1 MGIFERIEDSKLS
14 VAKVTFGAEP
24 KDYEVQE
31 YIQKCYF
38 SLKFSPVVETVV
50 NDIKRNPKRMQREAK
65 KQMLEIGIG
74 TKSQQ
79 ALKLQ
84 QEQNKQERKE
94 KSRKRKEAEEQRMFE
109 MKQRNKAFG
118 GVSMKK
124 KVLAIMLVAVSI
136 MLISACGKK
145 EKLYEI
151 PDLSQY
157 KTDYVGDSSNV
168 INIVS
173 GQEYPEGYSYDSI
186 EIQSETEPY
195 GLTVFLKDEP
205 SAVKLE
211 DELQVNADMTFDLIG
226 NLGIIDYKTADSKEI
241 IASYER

>member
-1 MGIFERIEDSKLS
+1 MAFYSNR
-14 VAKVTFGAEP
+14 KV
-24 KDYEVQE
+24 
-31 YIQKCYF
+31 
-38 SLKFSPVVETVV
+38 L
-50 NDIKRNPKRMQREAK
+50 
-65 KQMLEIGIG
+65 
-74 TKSQQ
+74 
-79 ALKLQ
+79 
-84 QEQNKQERKE
+84 
-94 KSRKRKEAEEQRMFE
+94 
-109 MKQRNKAFG
+109 NKAFG
-118 GVSMKK
+118 RCFYEEKSTCNYVNCRVNNVDFGVR
-124 KVLAIMLVAVSI
+124 
-136 MLISACGKK
+136 KK

-205 SAVKLE
+205 SAAKLE

-226 NLGIIDYKTADSKEI
+226 NLGTIDYKTADSKEI

>member
-1 MGIFERIEDSKLS
+1 
-14 VAKVTFGAEP
+14 
-24 KDYEVQE
+24 
-31 YIQKCYF
+31 
-38 SLKFSPVVETVV
+38 
-50 NDIKRNPKRMQREAK
+50 
-65 KQMLEIGIG
+65 
-74 TKSQQ
+74 
-79 ALKLQ
+79 
-84 QEQNKQERKE
+84 
-94 KSRKRKEAEEQRMFE
+94 
-109 MKQRNKAFG
+109 
-118 GVSMKK
+118 MKK

-195 GLTVFLKDEP
+195 GCLLYTSP
-205 SAVKLE
+205 SPR
-211 DELQVNADMTFDLIG
+211 D
-226 NLGIIDYKTADSKEI
+226 
-241 IASYER
+241 

>member
-1 MGIFERIEDSKLS
+1 
-14 VAKVTFGAEP
+14 
-24 KDYEVQE
+24 
-31 YIQKCYF
+31 
-38 SLKFSPVVETVV
+38 
-50 NDIKRNPKRMQREAK
+50 
-65 KQMLEIGIG
+65 
-74 TKSQQ
+74 
-79 ALKLQ
+79 
-84 QEQNKQERKE
+84 
-94 KSRKRKEAEEQRMFE
+94 
-109 MKQRNKAFG
+109 
-118 GVSMKK
+118 MKK

-136 MLISACGKK
+136 MLISACEKK

-173 GQEYPEGYSYDSI
+173 SQEYPEGYSYDSI

-195 GLTVFLKDEP
+195 GLTVLLKDEP
-205 SAVKLE
+205 SAPKLE

-226 NLGIIDYKTADSKEI
+226 NLETLDYKIADSKEI

>member
-1 MGIFERIEDSKLS
+1 
-14 VAKVTFGAEP
+14 
-24 KDYEVQE
+24 
-31 YIQKCYF
+31 
-38 SLKFSPVVETVV
+38 
-50 NDIKRNPKRMQREAK
+50 
-65 KQMLEIGIG
+65 
-74 TKSQQ
+74 
-79 ALKLQ
+79 
-84 QEQNKQERKE
+84 
-94 KSRKRKEAEEQRMFE
+94 
-109 MKQRNKAFG
+109 
-118 GVSMKK
+118 MKK
-124 KVLAIMLVAVSI
+124 KVLAIMLVTMSI

-157 KTDYVGDSSNV
+157 KTDYVGDSSKV

-195 GLTVFLKDEP
+195 GLTVFLKDES

-226 NLGIIDYKTADSKEI
+226 NLGTIDYKTADSKEI

>member
-1 MGIFERIEDSKLS
+1 MKSTFEKMGGTYTL
-14 VAKVTFGAEP
+14 GADGIYYPNLVSTDEEP
-24 KDYEVQE
+24 HYGKYGMMRKTYLKEHRPAM
-31 YIQKCYF
+31 Y
-38 SLKFSPVVETVV
+38 SLY
-50 NDIKRNPKRMQREAK
+50 
-65 KQMLEIGIG
+65 MLEDRL
-74 TKSQQ
+74 TEHLNTVDDE
-79 ALKLQ
+79 A
-84 QEQNKQERKE
+84 QERMDILVRHMMERQGITEEMKVRDQME
-94 KSRKRKEAEEQRMFE
+94 WVRAVNNIRNAAEEI
-109 MKQRNKAFG
+109 
-118 GVSMKK
+118 
-124 KVLAIMLVAVSI
+124 AIMLVAVSI

-226 NLGIIDYKTADSKEI
+226 NLGTIDYKTADSKEI

>member
-1 MGIFERIEDSKLS
+1 
-14 VAKVTFGAEP
+14 
-24 KDYEVQE
+24 
-31 YIQKCYF
+31 
-38 SLKFSPVVETVV
+38 
-50 NDIKRNPKRMQREAK
+50 
-65 KQMLEIGIG
+65 
-74 TKSQQ
+74 
-79 ALKLQ
+79 
-84 QEQNKQERKE
+84 
-94 KSRKRKEAEEQRMFE
+94 
-109 MKQRNKAFG
+109 
-118 GVSMKK
+118 MKK
-124 KVLAIMLVAVSI
+124 KVLAIMLVTVSI

-157 KTDYVGDSSNV
+157 KTDSSNV

-205 SAVKLE
+205 SASRIE

-226 NLGIIDYKTADSKEI
+226 NLETLDYRIADSKEI

>member
-1 MGIFERIEDSKLS
+1 
-14 VAKVTFGAEP
+14 
-24 KDYEVQE
+24 
-31 YIQKCYF
+31 
-38 SLKFSPVVETVV
+38 
-50 NDIKRNPKRMQREAK
+50 
-65 KQMLEIGIG
+65 
-74 TKSQQ
+74 
-79 ALKLQ
+79 
-84 QEQNKQERKE
+84 
-94 KSRKRKEAEEQRMFE
+94 
-109 MKQRNKAFG
+109 
-118 GVSMKK
+118 MKK
-124 KVLAIMLVAVSI
+124 KVLAIMWVAVSI

-173 GQEYPEGYSYDSI
+173 GQGYPEGYSYDSI
-186 EIQSETEPY
+186 EIQSETETY

-205 SAVKLE
+205 SAAKLE

-226 NLGIIDYKTADSKEI
+226 NLGTIDYKTADSKEI

>member
-1 MGIFERIEDSKLS
+1 MFLWRKSTCNYVSCHVNNVD
-14 VAKVTFGAEP
+14 FG
-24 KDYEVQE
+24 VW
-31 YIQKCYF
+31 
-38 SLKFSPVVETVV
+38 
-50 NDIKRNPKRMQREAK
+50 
-65 KQMLEIGIG
+65 
-74 TKSQQ
+74 
-79 ALKLQ
+79 
-84 QEQNKQERKE
+84 
-94 KSRKRKEAEEQRMFE
+94 
-109 MKQRNKAFG
+109 
-118 GVSMKK
+118 
-124 KVLAIMLVAVSI
+124 
-136 MLISACGKK
+136 KK

-157 KTDYVGDSSNV
+157 KTDYIGDSSNV

-226 NLGIIDYKTADSKEI
+226 NLGTIDYKTADSKEI
-241 IASYER
+241 IALYERWYIFSQLLDNLKSGI

>member
-1 MGIFERIEDSKLS
+1 MLYFEH
-14 VAKVTFGAEP
+14 
-24 KDYEVQE
+24 
-31 YIQKCYF
+31 YF
-38 SLKFSPVVETVV
+38 LD
-50 NDIKRNPKRMQREAK
+50 NNI
-65 KQMLEIGIG
+65 
-74 TKSQQ
+74 
-79 ALKLQ
+79 
-84 QEQNKQERKE
+84 
-94 KSRKRKEAEEQRMFE
+94 
-109 MKQRNKAFG
+109 KAFG
-118 GVSMKK
+118 RCFYEEKSTCNYVGRRINNADFGVR
-124 KVLAIMLVAVSI
+124 
-136 MLISACGKK
+136 KK

-168 INIVS
+168 INIVR

-195 GLTVFLKDEP
+195 GLTVFLKAEP

>member
-1 MGIFERIEDSKLS
+1 
-14 VAKVTFGAEP
+14 
-24 KDYEVQE
+24 
-31 YIQKCYF
+31 
-38 SLKFSPVVETVV
+38 
-50 NDIKRNPKRMQREAK
+50 
-65 KQMLEIGIG
+65 
-74 TKSQQ
+74 
-79 ALKLQ
+79 
-84 QEQNKQERKE
+84 
-94 KSRKRKEAEEQRMFE
+94 
-109 MKQRNKAFG
+109 
-118 GVSMKK
+118 MKK
-124 KVLAIMLVAVSI
+124 KVLAIMLVTMSI

-173 GQEYPEGYSYDSI
+173 GQAYPAGYSYDSI

-205 SAVKLE
+205 FAAKLE

-226 NLGIIDYKTADSKEI
+226 NLGTIDYKTADSKEI